1 MLHKSPCSPLSE
13 NSCGQGATF
22 VNQYIVVK
30 TLGRGAYGKVK
41 LCLDSQDHELYA
53 IKIINNAHGRR
64 KTRALSKN
72 RCVPAPQRGMQHL
85 CGTLPSR
92 TLADNQGW
100 HLFTCCRG
108 GRQMDVG
115 STDAFR
121 KVLCWPVHL

>member
-1 MLHKSPCSPLSE
+1 MQCMPLCSAKPHSSPKIPWS
-13 NSCGQGATF
+13 QGATF

-72 RCVPAPQRGMQHL
+72 RCPPVGNCWCAG
-85 CGTLPSR
+85 CTA
-92 TLADNQGW
+92 LA
-100 HLFTCCRG
+100 
-108 GRQMDVG
+108 
-115 STDAFR
+115 A
-121 KVLCWPVHL
+121 